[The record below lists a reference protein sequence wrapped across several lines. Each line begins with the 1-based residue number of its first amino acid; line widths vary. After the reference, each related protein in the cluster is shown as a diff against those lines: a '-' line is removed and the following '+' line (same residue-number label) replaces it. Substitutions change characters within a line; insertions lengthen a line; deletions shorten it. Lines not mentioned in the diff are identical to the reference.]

1 MRILF
6 PARRCHVRKLSP
18 ARRCHVRKLSPAR
31 RCHVTK
37 LSSARRCEEIVYDQA
52 VSCEEIASGQAVS
65 CEEIV
70 SGHAVPCEE
79 IMFVCV
85 FVCVCKFVF
94 FSSTNDDS
102 RNKALASP
110 ASPTYF
116 SRCAQYTFC
125 PSSSAGALN
134 TRSTRVP
141 RRRITHLCKCMCV

>member
-1 MRILF
+1 M
-6 PARRCHVRKLSP
+6 
-18 ARRCHVRKLSPAR
+18 
-31 RCHVTK
+31 TK

-102 RNKALASP
+102 RKKALASP

-116 SRCAQYTFC
+116 SRSLYTRFA
-125 PSSSAGALN
+125 PDPQPVHSI
-134 TRSTRVP
+134 RVLP
-141 RRRITHLCKCMCV
+141 EFLVVVLPTCVNACV